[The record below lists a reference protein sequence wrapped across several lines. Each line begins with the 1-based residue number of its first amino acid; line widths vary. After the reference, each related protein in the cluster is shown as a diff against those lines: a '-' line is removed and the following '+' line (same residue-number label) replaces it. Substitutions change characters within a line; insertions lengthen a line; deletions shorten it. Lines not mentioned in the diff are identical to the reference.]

1 MTTIITKEEYN
12 QAVQITNTYEN
23 SSDVECLP
31 ALGHKLKERVE
42 VIRNMIT
49 NDKRDELS
57 NLSDRIADAQSE
69 LSDLKYDTEST
80 INQAMEEYNYKVQEY
95 NELIEEI
102 EGASSGIWVDKLDES
117 FKILK
122 DMKDG
127 GFDEVPDNVI
137 SELEDVLSAISDMH
151 GVSMADEE
159 DENME
164 IECLPSDPEEEIIS
178 VLSAFDELDKALNA
192 PIIDEGVKK
201 EVESWGNNMTVF
213 EVYDTLKDWD
223 KERRRTHLEYAKKF
237 YNKDTCST
245 GYGHMVHELAHQ
257 WSV

>member
-1 MTTIITKEEYN
+1 MTTITQEEYN
-12 QAVQITNTYEN
+12 QAIQITNTYEN

-31 ALGHKLKERVE
+31 ALRHKLKERVE

-49 NDKRDELS
+49 KEKRDELDT
-57 NLSDRIADAQSE
+57 LSDRIADVQSE
-69 LSDLKYDTEST
+69 LSDAKCEAESV
-80 INQAMEEYNYKVQEY
+80 INTAMEDYNNKVREY

-102 EGASSGIWVDKLDES
+102 EEASCGIWVDKLDES

-122 DMKDG
+122 EMKDG

-137 SELEDVLSAISDMH
+137 SELEDTLSAISDLH
-151 GVSMADEE
+151 GVSMVDEE
-159 DENME
+159 DECME
-164 IECLPSDPEEEIIS
+164 IECLPSEPEQEICS
-178 VLSAFDELDKALNA
+178 LLSTFDELNKALNA
-192 PIIDEGVKK
+192 PIIDEEVKK

>member
-1 MTTIITKEEYN
+1 MTTITQEEYN
-12 QAVQITNTYEN
+12 QAIQITKTYEN
-23 SSDVECLP
+23 SSNVEALP
-31 ALGHKLKERVE
+31 ALRNKLKERIA
-42 VIRNMIT
+42 VIQNMIT
-49 NDKRDELS
+49 KEKRDELD

-95 NELIEEI
+95 NELIGEI
-102 EGASSGIWVDKLDES
+102 EESSSGIWVDKLDES

-122 DMKDG
+122 GMKDD

-151 GVSMADEE
+151 GVSCADEE

-164 IECLPSDPEEEIIS
+164 IECLPSDPEQEICS
-178 VLSAFDELDKALNA
+178 VLSAFDELEKALHA
-192 PIIDEGVKK
+192 PLINEQVKK

-223 KERRRTHLEYAKKF
+223 AERRRTHLEYAKKF
-237 YNKDTCST
+237 YDKDKCTT
-245 GYGHMVHELAHQ
+245 GYGRMIHEVAHQ
-257 WSV
+257 WNV

>member
-1 MTTIITKEEYN
+1 MTTITQEEYN
-12 QAVQITNTYEN
+12 QAIQITKTYEN
-23 SSDVECLP
+23 SSDVEALP
-31 ALGHKLKERVE
+31 ALRNKLKERIA
-42 VIRNMIT
+42 VIQNMIT
-49 NDKRDELS
+49 KEKRDELDS
-57 NLSDRIADAQSE
+57 LSDRIADAQSE

-95 NELIEEI
+95 NGLIEEI

-122 DMKDG
+122 GMKDG
-127 GFDEVPDNVI
+127 GFDEVPDKVI

-164 IECLPSDPEEEIIS
+164 IECLPSDPEQEITS
-178 VLSAFDELDKALNA
+178 VLSAFDELDKALST
-192 PIIDEGVKK
+192 PIIDEEVKK

-213 EVYDTLKDWD
+213 EVYDMLKNWSPE
-223 KERRRTHLEYAKKF
+223 KRITHLEYAKEF
-237 YNKDTCST
+237 YNKDTCAT

-257 WSV
+257 WS